1 MPRKRTHS
9 NIRLAAEDMQLVEKL
24 LKRFKRAKKK
34 PAATQGDLLHFLL
47 LMCDTHGLIKEGWME
62 RLTTAL
68 ERGNWSIEQ
77 EQMEFDSD
85 RCPAIA
91 HGEEKFKCV
100 WGRKGKPPLIR
111 ILEKEYGLSKNM
123 CVGCEK
129 TRLPIAE
136 NEKHLKRIKVLE
148 KGLESRAREVY
159 KIPVC
164 EGGANLTPDGTGF
177 KKCRR
182 SNTDVDVL
190 RFCKVVEDGPC
201 SYFREIVVGVGE
213 KK

>member
-9 NIRLAAEDMQLVEKL
+9 IIRIDAEDMPLIKKL
-24 LKRFKRAKKK
+24 LAQFKKNMKK
-34 PAATQGDLLHFLL
+34 PNATQADFIHYLLN
-47 LMCDTHGLIKEGWME
+47 MCDVQGLLKEDWMKS
-62 RLTTAL
+62 LTKATK
-68 ERGNWSIEQ
+68 RGSWSTEQ
-77 EQMEFDSD
+77 EEMEFDSD

-100 WGRKGKPPLIR
+100 WGRKGKPPMIR

-129 TRLPIAE
+129 TLLPIAE
-136 NEKHLKRIKVLE
+136 NEQHLKRIKVLE

-177 KKCRR
+177 KRCRR